1 MAEHKSDV
9 VVIGGGMV
17 GAAAALGLAQAGFT
31 VTVVENRKPRP
42 FDASQ
47 PPDLRISAISA
58 SSVALLESIGVWKTL
73 RHMRSAAYRGLETW
87 EWEASR
93 VSFSAQELGIP
104 ELGYMLEN
112 EVLQLALWQHLEQ
125 MPNISLMVPAELKT
139 IAQNQDVWNVE
150 LSDGREIETKLVL
163 GADGANSSVR
173 AQAGIGVRGWQYRQS
188 CMLITVQTQ
197 EDPLDVTWQQFTPQ
211 GPRAFL
217 PLWDNWASLVWYDS
231 PARIRQLIA
240 LPMSQLTQEIK
251 HTFPARLGDVTAIAA
266 GSFPLVRRHANR
278 YVQSGLALLGDAA
291 HTINPLA
298 GQGVNLG
305 YRDVDALLDVV
316 INARQQGEIWYSEE
330 ILKRYQ
336 HRRRP
341 DNLLM
346 QAGMDLFYSAFSN
359 ELKPLQLVRNLG
371 LMAAERSGELKKRA
385 LKYALGL

>member
-139 IAQNQDVWNVE
+139 IAQNQDAWNVE

-163 GADGANSSVR
+163 GADGANSLVR

-231 PARIRQLIA
+231 PARIRQLMA
-240 LPMSQLTQEIK
+240 LPMPQLTQEIK